1 MYQHRPRRIL
11 RAIVVIS
18 VLLAPASALAQTP
31 ADNTKVNT
39 RDRAKGA
46 VTADQQKENAS
57 DRELTQKIRRAL
69 MQDKTLS
76 SYAHNVKVIAQRGQ
90 VTLKGP
96 VRTEDEKR
104 TVETKAAKVA
114 GAEHVINEMS
124 VAPVKARSDRADSST
139 PSPFVFESSIQGA
152 SHDRKKDRRVWHLS
166 QC

>member
-1 MYQHRPRRIL
+1 MYQHRRKRIF

-18 VLLAPASALAQTP
+18 VLLAPVSALAQTP
-31 ADNTKVNT
+31 ADNMKVNT

-76 SYAHNVKVIAQRGQ
+76 SYAHNVKIVAQGGQ

-104 TVETKAAKVA
+104 TVETKAAEVA
-114 GAEHVINEMS
+114 GAGHVINQMS
-124 VAPVKARSDRADSST
+124 VAPVKGTRRSR
-139 PSPFVFESSIQGA
+139 
-152 SHDRKKDRRVWHLS
+152 
-166 QC
+166 

>member
-1 MYQHRPRRIL
+1 MYQHRRRRIL

-76 SYAHNVKVIAQRGQ
+76 SYAHNVKVIAQGGQ

-104 TVETKAAKVA
+104 TVETKAAEVA
-114 GAEHVINEMS
+114 GAGHVINQMS
-124 VAPVKARSDRADSST
+124 VAPVKGAKRSR
-139 PSPFVFESSIQGA
+139 
-152 SHDRKKDRRVWHLS
+152 
-166 QC
+166 

>member
-1 MYQHRPRRIL
+1 MYEHGSRRIL
-11 RAIVVIS
+11 CAIVVS
-18 VLLAPASALAQTP
+18 VLIAPASALTAQTS

-39 RDRAKGA
+39 RDRTKGA

-76 SYAHNVKVIAQRGQ
+76 SYAHNVKVVAQDGQ

-104 TVETKAAKVA
+104 IVETKAVEVA
-114 GAEHVINEMS
+114 GAGHVTNQMS
-124 VAPVKARSDRADSST
+124 VAQAKGAKRSR
-139 PSPFVFESSIQGA
+139 
-152 SHDRKKDRRVWHLS
+152 
-166 QC
+166 